1 MIWTRMCLLAL
12 LVVGLLVAGP
22 FAGSSSA
29 GVLGNGS
36 AITDTLQIGE
46 ITAIGDRQLTIATKY
61 EKTSKTYTLV
71 LLPECYVHT
80 ASRGEFKKF
89 VDLKRGDL
97 VAAYGW
103 HKDNKWNARKISI
116 LDANDYLIKRLDA
129 DAKAGSFYKHER

>member
-1 MIWTRMCLLAL
+1 MSWTRVSLLVAF
-12 LVVGLLVAGP
+12 VVGLLVAGP
-22 FAGSSSA
+22 SVGVSSA
-29 GVLGNGS
+29 EIGNGS
-36 AITDTLQIGE
+36 TINDTLQVGK
-46 ITAIGDRQLTIATKY
+46 ITAIGNRQLTIATEF

-89 VDLKRGDL
+89 VDLKKGDL
-97 VAAYGW
+97 IAAYGW
-103 HKDNKWNARKISI
+103 NKDNKWNARRISI